1 MLGISIVGLGL
12 AQVWFS
18 RLERRVPERL

>member
-1 MLGISIVGLGL
+1 VLSFVALGL

-18 RLERRVPERL
+18 KLERRVPERL